1 MQNRILAS
9 IISAIAYICLN
20 AAGAHAQKDVRRVP
34 FAVAVD
40 SVEWRDDLT
49 RVYCR
54 ITGHPH
60 TSGRIDAVAMDIPGA
75 RGSHVASDIDGVDF
89 RRYFQWED
97 DGVIVL
103 EIDFPPAGGKP

>member
-60 TSGRIDAVAMDIPGA
+60 TSGRIDAVAMDIPVPGA
-75 RGSHVASDIDGVDF
+75 AMWRQISTALISGAISN
-89 RRYFQWED
+89 
-97 DGVIVL
+97 
-103 EIDFPPAGGKP
+103 GKTMA